1 MFNTFECG
9 NFCINTPHSPFS
21 TDNPWHE
28 MYHKTEKEAKKRS
41 NEELR
46 QQAYY
51 ILEMMKQTS
60 EKEDV

>member
-1 MFNTFECG
+1 
-9 NFCINTPHSPFS
+9 
-21 TDNPWHE
+21 